1 MGSKPNWLRYTSI
14 LALVLFL
21 AEVVPFIPTA
31 QVVTQSSNNITIAAN
46 VNELGP
52 GQVVVVAINDPSE
65 PNDIGFIVQNL
76 RVYVGTTLIPVTN
89 QTVYVLEKGT
99 IYYLFLTATPN
110 VSYSTM
116 SANKVGLA
124 NSMFVYSGYNSNM
137 KAQVNMTLNLN
148 LTYSSTYMTYQ
159 YHLPSSL
166 KGLIY
171 NNASKTVSTVNTLN
185 LWPDTNSTSASEI
198 TVSFTQPGVTT
209 VQVQLQNL
217 EDQDNS
223 YCPTLVLAPT
233 AQSFLSQVGFLPFN
247 SSIPVMYEDDYLQ
260 AVPFSNNTFVYVN
273 NEKPVYVAQNVTYP
287 SIAIGQ
293 NVNTTI
299 FADNVYPSSITQFGV
314 AVYDGNYTM
323 YTTTVVT
330 NSTYGTLTSGQV
342 TPAYVNGASYYRDT
356 VKDHVPG
363 LNTPVQM
370 TFTDFVGFS
379 NDISS
384 TISFSPI
391 TVKSFSFSVSSPGTL
406 TVYAPDNVTNMS
418 ETISLP
424 ATAVLQYVSN
434 GSTINATTIILSEEA
449 PGSPYFT
456 LTFTISYG
464 KYGSVSSSGAVTVT
478 PSEYSK
484 TRLVINATNDIGAS
498 YYVLGYKHNVNSS
511 GIGSITVY
519 TPTLSIFSP
528 TTQYV
533 TNTTRTLTFVFNE
546 PNLKF
551 GVPTTLKVSNEDL
564 VYNGTTVA
572 TAKISILYP
581 NGTTKSYNLT
591 HFGITTLT
599 SPRGNGTFFITI
611 VRSELPTSLPAGTQL
626 TLQIDDKIVIQTL
639 TASYIFQV
647 IVPTVLLQG
656 PTTGYSSSI
665 VVYLPNLEGSG
676 YTHTVNVLVED
687 NAYAQTNP
695 KAVLIARV
703 TIYLDNSS
711 LRLIPDQSYPITV
724 TETAADSGNFTG
736 SFTYYVNSTGYLYI
750 NNMSTGLKAS
760 KIIGGAFNVSYTSS
774 ATSQTATGMASVTT
788 AGITLATNVS
798 TSESGKAINVSV
810 VAPGLVKSHTSS
822 IEFPLEVQALLW
834 NGYSSTLVPV
844 HETMYV
850 KEISKGNETF
860 MGILY
865 LGNQSIANSTSLA
878 INNLAGNGY
887 TVAPSTTV
895 YVNFTNEISRFSTT
909 TSLVPSYHQVAV
921 SVVDTVSGFNLGIY
935 NVKIIT
941 PSPAA
946 FDSNIV
952 INISSP
958 LFSLF
963 KHPIPG
969 NFSLTSMYESVVGAP
984 LSTIEAK
991 VSGQVLTESDIMSIA
1006 SSHTAYF
1013 NTSPVPYYLIYVK
1026 MTSWNGVPN
1035 SFMSGALNVNFT
1047 DQVYLSGNMYSFTQ
1061 ITVPNRFGIEQ
1072 VVAGYTT
1079 LTIAS
1084 NIQSLQIGV
1093 VSPIVSI
1100 YYNGVNI
1107 TANPSLALSFPN
1119 TSTGI
1124 LANITVY
1131 SPSSATKYSSINVT
1145 VTNPATGVKTYVTLP
1160 EKGLTGY
1167 YEGNLRIVSTSYYS
1181 LYAGQPG
1188 VISVAPGKV
1197 NNISV
1202 ISTIN
1207 IGKAYIKGVKTLV
1220 DVSGSNYFFVGKII
1234 LKPEVTALTV
1244 INVSTGKPVSL
1255 SNLMTGKTYELLF
1268 NMTNVGT
1275 VTSTVYAVVEV
1286 TVNTSVVLPPEV
1298 FVESIA
1304 PGTTV
1309 TFGPEW
1315 TPTMAGSYNVTILL
1329 FSNPSLTVP
1338 YVPGK
1343 YVYAATVSS

>member
-31 QVVTQSSNNITIAAN
+31 QVVTQSNNNITIAAN
-46 VNELGP
+46 VKEVGP
-52 GQVVVVAINDPSE
+52 GQVVVVAINDPKE
-65 PNDIGFIVQNL
+65 TNDIGFIVQNL

-110 VSYSTM
+110 KLYGE
-116 SANKVGLA
+116 ARQNRVGLA
-124 NSMFVYSGYNSNM
+124 NNMFVYSGYNSTNM
-137 KAQVNMTLNLN
+137 EAQVNMTLNPY
-148 LTYSSTYMTYQ
+148 LTYSSTSMMYQ
-159 YHLPSSL
+159 YQLPSSL

-217 EDQDNS
+217 EDEDNS
-223 YCPTLVLAPT
+223 YSPALVLAPT

-260 AVPFSNNTFVYVN
+260 AVPFNDSTFVYFN
-273 NEKPVYVAQNVTYP
+273 GTPVYVAQNVTYP

-293 NVNTTI
+293 NVNTKI
-299 FADNVYPSSITQFGV
+299 FADNEYPSFVTQFGV

-330 NSTYGTLTSGQV
+330 SSTYGTLTSGQV
-342 TPAYVNGASYYRDT
+342 TPAYVNGTSYYNDT

-384 TISFSPI
+384 TVSFSPI

-406 TVYAPDNVTNMS
+406 KVYAPDNVTNMS
-418 ETISLP
+418 KTICLP

-434 GSTINATTIILSEEA
+434 GSTINMATITLKEEA

-456 LTFTISYG
+456 LTSTISYG
-464 KYGSVSSSGAVTVT
+464 KYSGIEYSSALSEVAVTVT
-478 PSEYSK
+478 PSEYST
-484 TRLVINATNDIGAS
+484 TRLVINAKNDIGAS
-498 YYVLGYKHNVNSS
+498 YYVLGYKQNVNSS

-551 GVPTTLKVSNEDL
+551 GVPTTLIVSGKDL

-572 TAKISILYP
+572 TAQISILYP
-581 NGTTKSYNLT
+581 NGTTNSSALSN
-591 HFGITTLT
+591 FGIKTLT
-599 SPRGNGTFFITI
+599 SPSGNGTFFITL
-611 VRSELPTSLPAGTQL
+611 VRSELPTSIPAGTQL

-647 IVPTVLLQG
+647 IVPRVLLQG
-656 PTTGYSSSI
+656 PTTGYSSSV

-711 LRLIPDQSYPITV
+711 LRLIPDQSYSITV

-736 SFTYYVNSTGYLYI
+736 SFTYYVSSTGYLYI

-760 KIIGGAFNVSYTSS
+760 KIIGGAFNVSYISS

-810 VAPGLVKSHTSS
+810 VAPGLVKSHSSS

-887 TVAPSTTV
+887 
-895 YVNFTNEISRFSTT
+895 
-909 TSLVPSYHQVAV
+909 
-921 SVVDTVSGFNLGIY
+921 
-935 NVKIIT
+935 
-941 PSPAA
+941 
-946 FDSNIV
+946 
-952 INISSP
+952 
-958 LFSLF
+958 
-963 KHPIPG
+963 
-969 NFSLTSMYESVVGAP
+969 
-984 LSTIEAK
+984 
-991 VSGQVLTESDIMSIA
+991 
-1006 SSHTAYF
+1006 
-1013 NTSPVPYYLIYVK
+1013 
-1026 MTSWNGVPN
+1026 
-1035 SFMSGALNVNFT
+1035 
-1047 DQVYLSGNMYSFTQ
+1047 
-1061 ITVPNRFGIEQ
+1061 
-1072 VVAGYTT
+1072 
-1079 LTIAS
+1079 
-1084 NIQSLQIGV
+1084 
-1093 VSPIVSI
+1093 
-1100 YYNGVNI
+1100 
-1107 TANPSLALSFPN
+1107 
-1119 TSTGI
+1119 
-1124 LANITVY
+1124 
-1131 SPSSATKYSSINVT
+1131 
-1145 VTNPATGVKTYVTLP
+1145 
-1160 EKGLTGY
+1160 
-1167 YEGNLRIVSTSYYS
+1167 
-1181 LYAGQPG
+1181 
-1188 VISVAPGKV
+1188 
-1197 NNISV
+1197 
-1202 ISTIN
+1202 
-1207 IGKAYIKGVKTLV
+1207 
-1220 DVSGSNYFFVGKII
+1220 
-1234 LKPEVTALTV
+1234 
-1244 INVSTGKPVSL
+1244 
-1255 SNLMTGKTYELLF
+1255 
-1268 NMTNVGT
+1268 
-1275 VTSTVYAVVEV
+1275 
-1286 TVNTSVVLPPEV
+1286 
-1298 FVESIA
+1298 
-1304 PGTTV
+1304 
-1309 TFGPEW
+1309 
-1315 TPTMAGSYNVTILL
+1315 
-1329 FSNPSLTVP
+1329 
-1338 YVPGK
+1338 
-1343 YVYAATVSS
+1343 